1 MQYSLA
7 TVRKL
12 SAAAKEDE
20 MEKSHG
26 KLLSEL
32 AASSDAVNNGGSSS
46 SSFVMAVIAR
56 TAYYF
61 K

>member
-1 MQYSLA
+1 LQYSVA

-46 SSFVMAVIAR
+46 SFVMAVIVR
-56 TAYYF
+56 TV
-61 K
+61 